1 MTVLNVRRL
10 MLLREVEARG
20 SIAAAA
26 QALNYTR
33 SAVSQQ
39 LSVLEDETGTTLLT
53 RDGQRAGLTAAGH
66 LLVRHVERVIAQ
78 LEEAEAELRSREG
91 EVTGELRIGVP
102 LHEGPALVASAAT
115 RLRTQHPRLRITL
128 HGVTPDGG
136 RDDVRLGRLDVAL
149 AARYTYVP
157 AVGRP
162 GLHEEELISDDI
174 RLAVAPGHPFAASG
188 KPRAMEEFADA
199 PWLLDR
205 TTDLGRLALHLCAGA
220 GFHPDVVCDTGDL
233 QAVLGLVSLGWGVA
247 LVPDLA
253 PDRPGHPVVRLAVRG
268 HRLTRRTTLVVREGA
283 LNSAPTAALLS
294 ALREAAGHLSHP
306 GRTDRSG

>member
-10 MLLREVEARG
+10 LLLREVEARG

-39 LSVLEDETGTTLLT
+39 LSVLEEETGRTLLT

-66 LLVRHVERVIAQ
+66 LLVRHAERVIAQ
-78 LEEAEAELRSREG
+78 LETAEVELHSQEG
-91 EVTGELRIGVP
+91 EVTGDLRVGVP
-102 LHEGPALVASAAT
+102 LHEGPALVAPAAT
-115 RLRTQHPRLRITL
+115 RLRTEYPKLRITL
-128 HGVTPDGG
+128 HGVTSDGG

-157 AVGRP
+157 TERRT

-188 KPRAMEEFADA
+188 ESRTVEEFSDSE
-199 PWLLDR
+199 WLLDR
-205 TTDLGRLALHLCAGA
+205 ATDLGRLGLHLCAGA
-220 GFHPDVVCDTGDL
+220 GFQPEVVCDTGDL

-247 LVPDLA
+247 LVPDLV
-253 PDRPGHPVVRLAVRG
+253 PDRPNHPVVRLALRG
-268 HRLTRRTTLVVREGA
+268 HRLTRRITLVVREGV
-283 LNSAPTAALLS
+283 LNSPPTAALLS
-294 ALREAAGHLSHP
+294 SLREAAGHLAHP
-306 GRTDRSG
+306 GHSESSG